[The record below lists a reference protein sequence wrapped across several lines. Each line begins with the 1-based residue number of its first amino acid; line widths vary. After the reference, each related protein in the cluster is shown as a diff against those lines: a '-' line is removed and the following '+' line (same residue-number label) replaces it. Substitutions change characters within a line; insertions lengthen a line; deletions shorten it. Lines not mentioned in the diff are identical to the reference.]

1 MKNILIN
8 DFIKQ
13 CLSEAIEDRKN
24 GFKGYTIE
32 EVKKEIDAII
42 LSKEKVEQ
50 L

>member
-13 CLSEAIEDRKN
+13 CLAEAIEDRKN

-32 EVKKEIDAII
+32 EAKKEIDAII
-42 LSKEKVEQ
+42 LSKEKVE
-50 L
+50 

>member
-13 CLSEAIEDRKN
+13 CLSEAIEDRKK

-32 EVKKEIDAII
+32 ELKEEINNII
-42 LSKEKVEQ
+42 LSKEKVE
-50 L
+50 